1 LGSGS
6 ENNLVKF
13 YKIEDF
19 NLIQIPQDWRS

>member
-19 NLIQIPQDWRS
+19 NLIQIPQN